1 MLNTSVPKTKRPD
14 IWNAQTY
21 EASFS
26 FVTESGQSLVDELRA
41 QPHERIL
48 DLGCGTGALTA
59 RIAGLCREVV
69 GIDKSRDMIAK
80 ARREHPKIR
89 FVEGDAADM
98 VFDAPFDAVF
108 SNAALHWMQPP
119 ELVAERIAGALAKG
133 GRFVAELGGQGNVQA
148 LVSGLYLAFEA
159 NGLAVPG
166 DRNPWY
172 YPSIGEYASLLES
185 QGFDVTFARL
195 FDRPTPLSGGE
206 AGLAGWYEMFAA
218 PFFEGV
224 APAQKRDILAYAAFV
239 LRDSL
244 FINGVWYADYRRLR
258 VHARKM

>member
-1 MLNTSVPKTKRPD
+1 MDKDSRVRDTFGSHVGAQAAVPGLHHGRVLAYAGDVPVLRNPDRTKLH
-14 IWNAQTY
+14 
-21 EASFS
+21 
-26 FVTESGQSLVDELRA
+26 V
-41 QPHERIL
+41 
-48 DLGCGTGALTA
+48 CGVGH
-59 RIAGLCREVV
+59 RGHEVV
-69 GIDKSRDMIAK
+69 GLDKSHDMVRKAK
-80 ARREHPKIR
+80 REHPALR
-89 FVEGDAADM
+89 FVEGDVVDM

-119 ELVAERIAGALAKG
+119 ELVAARIAGALVHG
-133 GRFVAELGGQGNVQA
+133 GRFVAEFGGSGNVQA
-148 LVSGLYLAFEA
+148 LVSGLYLGFEA
-159 NGLAVPG
+159 NGLEVPA

-185 QGFDVTFARL
+185 QGFDVTAARL
-195 FDRPTPLSGGE
+195 FDRPTPLKGGE

-224 APAQKRDILAYAAFV
+224 TAAQKRDILTYAGFV

-258 VHARKM
+258 VHARKA

>member
-1 MLNTSVPKTKRPD
+1 MPRTKRTD
-14 IWNAQTY
+14 IWNADTY
-21 EASFS
+21 DASFS
-26 FVTESGQSLVDELRA
+26 FVTESGSDLVDELRP

-48 DLGCGTGALTA
+48 DVGCGTGALTA
-59 RIAGLCREVV
+59 EIAKHCREVV
-69 GIDKSRDMIAK
+69 GIDKSHDMVRKAK
-80 ARREHPKIR
+80 REHPQLR
-89 FVEGDAADM
+89 FVEGDVVDM

-119 ELVAERIAGALAKG
+119 ELVAARIAGALVRG
-133 GRFVAELGGQGNVQA
+133 GRFVAEFGGSGNVQA

-159 NGLAVPG
+159 NGLEVPA

-185 QGFDVTFARL
+185 QGFDVTSARL
-195 FDRPTPLSGGE
+195 FDRPTPLKGGE
-206 AGLAGWYEMFAA
+206 AGLSGWYEMFAV

-224 APAQKRDILAYAAFV
+224 APAQKCDILAYASFV

-258 VHARKM
+258 VHARKA